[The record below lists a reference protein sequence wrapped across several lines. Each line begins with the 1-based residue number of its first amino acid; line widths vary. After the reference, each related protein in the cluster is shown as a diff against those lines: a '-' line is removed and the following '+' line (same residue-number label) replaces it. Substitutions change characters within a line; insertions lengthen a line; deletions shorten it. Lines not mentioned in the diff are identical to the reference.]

1 MHPSFPWMSVC
12 IYRTSVNALT
22 SLALFTLKAASW
34 KHFFKDIFLKD
45 PWLLYAM
52 DPFWLSSCVLIA
64 LDLLLHLFVCVTI
77 HISVRL
83 RSGNSAYAPEGC
95 AFWSISRIYQH
106 YRWSLSLY
114 INVQD
119 LPLPPNNPTSSTQ
132 IIPPPPQSPWCTSS
146 LPHHTTPQ
154 PKLGGNIIRDSRLW
168 AWWVRAVKET
178 AWCLRGPWDPT
189 ALLSK
194 VGGKISLCC
203 FGMAVVSVS
212 LFGLICVL
220 MYTCV
225 GGCVWTP
232 ECLANSFPGL
242 PSVTVVASI

>member
-1 MHPSFPWMSVC
+1 MYKISPSP
-12 IYRTSVNALT
+12 
-22 SLALFTLKAASW
+22 
-34 KHFFKDIFLKD
+34 
-45 PWLLYAM
+45 
-52 DPFWLSSCVLIA
+52 
-64 LDLLLHLFVCVTI
+64 
-77 HISVRL
+77 
-83 RSGNSAYAPEGC
+83 
-95 AFWSISRIYQH
+95 
-106 YRWSLSLY
+106 
-114 INVQD
+114 
-119 LPLPPNNPTSSTQ
+119 Q

-189 ALLSK
+189 VLLSK
-194 VGGKISLCC
+194 VGGKISLRC

-225 GGCVWTP
+225 GGWVGGCEHLNVWRIVFQVFQVWRWLP
-232 ECLANSFPGL
+232 VSKFWDGLRWKPCLLQKPLISR
-242 PSVTVVASI
+242 